1 MTEQWAD
8 ALVGFDAT
16 HYCNRLGIQRARAD
30 KPADVRS
37 DLREAGADTIAWYGV
52 RLFSDRWDRDA
63 QLAEFEALIKAELEG
78 GRRDPYRAL
87 TALTHTL
94 ATVS

>member
-30 KPADVRS
+30 DPADVRS
-37 DLREAGADTIAWYGV
+37 ALREAGADTIAWYGV
-52 RLFSDRWDRDA
+52 RLFSDHWIAMHNSTTSRPSSKLSWRQAD
-63 QLAEFEALIKAELEG
+63 G
-78 GRRDPYRAL
+78 TP
-87 TALTHTL
+87 TAP
-94 ATVS
+94 